1 MSYIKLLAKIER
13 KILNNY
19 FKFMDTQSRA
29 NDGIQTNELIDIVLK
44 IKMLYGFLLSN
55 SERYL
60 LQKILN
66 ELEN

>member
-1 MSYIKLLAKIER
+1 
-13 KILNNY
+13 
-19 FKFMDTQSRA
+19 MDTQSRA
-29 NDGIQTNELIDIVLK
+29 NDGIKTNELIDIVLK